1 MNKKS
6 ILLAIGLFVAS
17 GNLFSQGKFSGYMFG
32 DYYYNVARDSSFNH
46 TAPSNAASSSAAPGT
61 KAMQAFQLR
70 RVYFTYD
77 NDISEQFSG
86 RFRLEADQAANAS
99 NGKIG
104 VFVKD
109 AYLKWK
115 NVFSGSDLIFGIQPP
130 PAYEI
135 SEAAWGYRSLEKPI
149 MDLRGIVSSRDQGIS
164 LHGKLVSDGMVNY
177 WIMVANNSGNSPET
191 DKYKRYY
198 AHIHVKPSAN
208 LQATVYA
215 DLADRA
221 DFNDA
226 YHSGSTLSNSP
237 ITTALFVGYSEPFA
251 YNLGVEAFLQ
261 NTSNALKDT
270 LSKSYS
276 SRSAL
281 GISIF
286 GSYNLMPELAVVARY
301 DNYNPSTASK
311 GKDPVKVTSSVANNN
326 LARNYI
332 IAGLSYKADKNIYI
346 IPNIVYETYEAPKS
360 RTAPDASVTARLTLH
375 YIFL

>member
-1 MNKKS
+1 VNKKS

-286 GSYNLMPELAVVARY
+286 GSYNLMPEL
-301 DNYNPSTASK
+301 
-311 GKDPVKVTSSVANNN
+311 
-326 LARNYI
+326 
-332 IAGLSYKADKNIYI
+332 
-346 IPNIVYETYEAPKS
+346 
-360 RTAPDASVTARLTLH
+360 
-375 YIFL
+375 